1 MGKKPSYE
9 ELEKKVKALEKTSLK
24 QSSCGQALRES
35 ETLLKATIEATA
47 DGILVVDEKGKILHA
62 NKQFTQIWHIPN
74 ELIETKDDKR
84 LLNYVLDQLLFPDE
98 FLTKVQKLYQSIDED
113 FDTIYFKNGQILE
126 RKSCPL
132 MRNEAITGRVWSFRD
147 VTEQKQAMKALQKS
161 EERHRLYFENISDV
175 IFSIDPDFRI
185 INISPS
191 VEKILGYTPEEMIGK
206 RIQDLNVLAPNSME
220 KAFSDIMKVL
230 SGERIPFSQYEFV
243 SKDGTRKFG
252 ELSAS
257 PLTREGKVV
266 AIVSVA
272 RDITERK
279 SIEDALKQSKE
290 QYRIVL
296 EANPDPVVVYDMEGR
311 VTFLNMA
318 FSHIFGWKL
327 EECIGRKMDFFVP
340 ADAWPETTIMIN
352 KVVSGENFSGI
363 ETRRLTKEGK
373 IIPVSISG
381 AIYRDDNG
389 HPMGSVINLRDIS
402 EHKGLEHQLQQ
413 AQKMEAIGTLAG
425 GIAHDFNNLLMGIQG
440 CTSLMSFDIDSN
452 HPNFEYL
459 NRIENY
465 IKNATSL
472 TKQLLGFARK
482 GKYEIKPA
490 DVNDIVNKSSEM
502 FGRTKKEITI
512 HKNCQPDI
520 WAVEVDQF
528 QIEQVLLNLYVNAW
542 QAMSGTGELYLQTQN
557 IVLSEKDLKPYG
569 ISPGRYVKISVTDT
583 GTGIDETIQ
592 HRIFDPF
599 FTTKEISRGTGLG
612 LASAYGIIKNHGGI
626 ITSSSKKGEGAT
638 FDIFLPASEKRI
650 LKETMI
656 QKEILKGSETV
667 LLVDD
672 EDIIIDVGR
681 DLLEKLGYEVLTAK
695 SGTEAL
701 DIYKTHRKKIDI
713 VILDMVMPKMSGGDT
728 YEKLRGME
736 SGVKVLLSSGYSI
749 DGQASKILSRGC
761 NGFIQKP
768 FDIKS
773 LSLEIRKILDNNFKK
788 KSPAVKLKGQTLR
801 ESLS

>member
-9 ELEKKVKALEKTSLK
+9 ELEKRVEALEKKSLR

-35 ETLLKATIEATA
+35 EELLKATIEATA
-47 DGILVVDEKGKILHA
+47 DGILAVDEKGKILHA
-62 NKQFTQIWHIPN
+62 NKRFAQVWNIPD
-74 ELIETKDDKR
+74 ELIETRDDKK
-84 LLNYVLDQLLFPDE
+84 LLDFVLDQLLYPNE
-98 FLTKVQKLYQSIDED
+98 FLTRVQKLYESIDED

-132 MRNEAITGRVWSFRD
+132 MRNKEIYGRVWSFRD
-147 VTEQKQAMKALQKS
+147 VTEQRQAMKALQKS

-191 VEKILGYTPEEMIGK
+191 VEKILGYLPEEMIGK
-206 RIQDLNVLAPNSME
+206 RIRDLKVLAPNSME
-220 KAFSDIMKVL
+220 KAVSDIMKVL
-230 SGERIPFSQYEFV
+230 SGERIPFSQYEFI

-266 AIVSVA
+266 AMVSVA

-279 SIEDALKQSKE
+279 NIEDALKQSKE

-296 EANPDPVVVYDMEGR
+296 EANPDPVVVYDMEGK
-311 VTFLNMA
+311 VTFFNMA
-318 FSHIFGWKL
+318 FSKVFGWNL
-327 EECIGRKMDFFVP
+327 EECIGKKMDVFVP
-340 ADAWPETTIMIN
+340 EDAWPDTTIMIN
-352 KVVSGENFSGI
+352 KVASGENFSGI
-363 ETRRLTKEGK
+363 ETRRCTKEGK
-373 IIPVSISG
+373 TIPVSISG
-381 AIYRDDNG
+381 AIYRDEHGN
-389 HPMGSVINLRDIS
+389 PMGSVINLRDIS
-402 EHKGLEHQLQQ
+402 EHKELEKQLQQ

-452 HPNFEYL
+452 HPNFEHL

-472 TKQLLGFARK
+472 TNQLLGLARK
-482 GKYEIKPA
+482 GKYEIKPT

-512 HKNCQPDI
+512 HKNCQSDI
-520 WAVEVDQF
+520 WTAEVDQF

-542 QAMSGTGELYLQTQN
+542 QAMSGTGELYLKTEN
-557 IVLSEKDLKPYG
+557 IVLSDKDVKPYG
-569 ISPGRYVKISVTDT
+569 ITPGRYVKISVTDT
-583 GTGIDETIQ
+583 GIGIDETIQ

-626 ITSSSKKGEGAT
+626 INSNSKKGEGAT
-638 FDIFLPASEKRI
+638 FNIFLPASGKKIIKEK
-650 LKETMI
+650 MI
-656 QKEILKGSETV
+656 HNEILKGSETV

-695 SGTEAL
+695 GGIEAVE
-701 DIYKTHRKKIDI
+701 IYKTSRENIDI
-713 VILDMVMPKMSGGDT
+713 VILDMVMPKMGGGDT
-728 YEKLRGME
+728 YEKLK
-736 SGVKVLLSSGYSI
+736 SVDPGVKVLLSSGYSI
-749 DGQASKILSRGC
+749 DGQASRILSRGC

-773 LSLEIRKILDNNFKK
+773 LSLEMRRIIDNN
-788 KSPAVKLKGQTLR
+788 
-801 ESLS
+801 